1 MGKDKILGFG
11 GSVSNNKKGVRP
23 LFGAERTLE
32 SVMTPNSQIKTPA
45 SLQASHAVP
54 SPCLAKAS
62 SQRQT
67 HAPHRTAPHQQT
79 HGPFLPTVEPRH
91 PLSLGILAKPRNAPL
106 PLQLISAPDPPSNND
121 NNDDNVPPNTS
132 PNHPSIDPSTKTR
145 GTSTGGPH
153 LDN

>member
-32 SVMTPNSQIKTPA
+32 SVMTPNSQIPR
-45 SLQASHAVP
+45 
-54 SPCLAKAS
+54 LALRKPH
-62 SQRQT
+62 RNGRRT
-67 HAPHRTAPHQQT
+67 HRTAPHQQT